1 MGGFEADGE
10 GGYWEEDQIARMQSQ
25 NNVSNRAPKPS
36 SMIDRT
42 EAGGYRIKAHA
53 KVNIF
58 LKITGHKEGYHTLLS
73 RFMRV
78 EDLYD
83 TIEFVPCECDTFTI
97 EGCEGV
103 PLESNT
109 IYKAYKA
116 LNDYT
121 GDLDILEYFYK
132 HKVVVTKRIPS
143 QAGLG
148 GGSSDAAAFM
158 RLVKEVCNLILSTDE
173 LAKIGSTIGADLP
186 FFIYNYPS
194 ANVSG
199 FGEIVEPFDEEPLPL
214 ELYTPELGCDTTEVY
229 KTFKAHFLDSISL
242 STFIGWDKIDS
253 KTLLEKIN
261 DPMVLNDLYAAA
273 DFAYPALKDLAKQ
286 GWYFS
291 GSGSTFFAPKHKV
304 S

>member
-1 MGGFEADGE
+1 MGGFEGGDE
-10 GGYWEEDQIARMQSQ
+10 GGYWDED
-25 NNVSNRAPKPS
+25 S
-36 SMIDRT
+36 SSDWMHHNKDNSETNHSLSDIEISDSH
-42 EAGGYRIKAHA
+42 YSIKAYA

-83 TIEFVPCECDTFTI
+83 TITFVPCECERFTI
-97 EGCEGV
+97 EGCEDI

-116 LNDYT
+116 LNEHT
-121 GDLDILEYFYK
+121 GDLDILNFFYQ

-158 RLVKEVCNLILSTDE
+158 RLAKEVCNLILSTDE

-199 FGEIVEPFDEEPLPL
+199 FGEVVEPFEEDTLSL
-214 ELYTPELGCDTTEVY
+214 ELFTPDIGCDTALVY
-229 KTFKAHFLDSISL
+229 KTFKENLLESITLSSFL
-242 STFIGWDKIDS
+242 GWDKIDS

-261 DPMVLNDLYAAA
+261 DPLLLNDLYAASLI
-273 DFAYPALKDLAKQ
+273 AYPALKNVAKE
-286 GWYFS
+286 GWFFS
-291 GSGSTFFAPKHKV
+291 GSGSTFFRLKR
-304 S
+304 

>member
-1 MGGFEADGE
+1 MHSIQA
-10 GGYWEEDQIARMQSQ
+10 Y
-25 NNVSNRAPKPS
+25 
-36 SMIDRT
+36 
-42 EAGGYRIKAHA
+42 A

-58 LKITGHKEGYHTLLS
+58 LKITGHKDGYHTLLS

-78 EDLYD
+78 EDVYD
-83 TIEFVPCECDTFTI
+83 TIEFIPCECETFTI

-103 PLESNT
+103 ALESNT

-121 GDLDILEYFYK
+121 GDLDILNFFYK

-158 RLVKEVCNLILSTDE
+158 RLVKEVCNLMLSTEE

-199 FGEIVEPFDEEPLPL
+199 FGEIVESFDEDPFPL
-214 ELYTPELGCDTTEVY
+214 ELFTPNIGCDTSIVY
-229 KTFKAHFLDSISL
+229 KTFKEHLFNDISLCSFLGWERLDS
-242 STFIGWDKIDS
+242 KI
-253 KTLLEKIN
+253 LLEMIS
-261 DPMVLNDLYAAA
+261 DPIILNDLYAAA
-273 DFAYPALKDLAKQ
+273 RIAYPELKDIAKE
-286 GWYFS
+286 GWFFS
-291 GSGSTFFAPKHKV
+291 GSGSTFFRV
-304 S
+304 IDS

>member
-1 MGGFEADGE
+1 MGGFEGGDE
-10 GGYWEEDQIARMQSQ
+10 GGYWEIGTQPKWIDQGDGNR
-25 NNVSNRAPKPS
+25 SNSVNKGKPPIEIS
-36 SMIDRT
+36 D
-42 EAGGYRIKAHA
+42 AGCSIKAHA

-83 TIEFVPCECDTFTI
+83 TIAFVPCACDTFTI
-97 EGCEGV
+97 EGCEDI

-116 LNDYT
+116 LNDHT
-121 GDLDILEYFYK
+121 GDLEILDFFYH

-158 RLVKEVCNLILSTDE
+158 LLVKEVCNLLISTKE
-173 LAKIGSTIGADLP
+173 LAKLGSTIGADIP

-199 FGEIVEPFDEEPLPL
+199 FGEVVEPFDEEPLPL
-214 ELYTPELGCDTTEVY
+214 ELYTPDIGCDTAEVY
-229 KTFKAHFLDSISL
+229 KTFKEHLLNDIDPL
-242 STFIGWDKIDS
+242 SFIGWEKLDS
-253 KTLLEKIN
+253 KTLLERIA
-261 DPMVLNDLYAAA
+261 DPLMLNDLYKAALI
-273 DFAYPALKDLAKQ
+273 AYPELKEVAKK
-286 GWYFS
+286 GWFFS
-291 GSGSTFFAPKHKV
+291 GSGSTFFRLR
-304 S
+304 

>member
-1 MGGFEADGE
+1 M
-10 GGYWEEDQIARMQSQ
+10 YS
-25 NNVSNRAPKPS
+25 
-36 SMIDRT
+36 
-42 EAGGYRIKAHA
+42 IKAHA

-58 LKITGHKEGYHTLLS
+58 LKITGHTEGYHTLLS

-83 TIEFVPCECDTFTI
+83 TIEFVPCECEHFTI
-97 EGCEGV
+97 EGCADV

-116 LNDYT
+116 LNEHT
-121 GDLDILEYFYK
+121 GDLDILNFFYK

-158 RLVKEVCNLILSTDE
+158 RLVKEVCNLMLSTDE

-199 FGEIVEPFDEEPLPL
+199 FGEIVEPFDEEPLAL
-214 ELYTPELGCDTTEVY
+214 ELYTPKIGCDTTVVY
-229 KTFKAHFLDSISL
+229 KTFKAHLLDNITLCSFL
-242 STFIGWDKIDS
+242 GWDRLDS
-253 KTLLEKIN
+253 KTLLEMIAA
-261 DPMVLNDLYAAA
+261 PIILNDLYAAA
-273 DFAYPALKDLAKQ
+273 LIAYPALKKVAKE
-286 GWYFS
+286 GWFFS
-291 GSGSTFFAPKHKV
+291 GSGSTFFRPKI
-304 S
+304 